1 MVPFETPLFLF
12 ARMGK
17 KEQFM
22 KKLFKKFA
30 AIGMA
35 AMMIMAMGVT
45 AFAAESEEQY
55 KEIPIAATLYKDG
68 TFGTDE
74 QDESMGNPAFSKGG
88 VMKVW
93 YTVDESGDEIVTQTQ
108 IVLDTSSVTYMGFI
122 TGWMTE
128 LNIDG
133 VQFETTAMDG
143 DGNITQFTGTYHSE
157 IVLGQAYDATVN
169 ISVGG
174 FMPMNSQG
182 DIVFTAQ

>member
-1 MVPFETPLFLF
+1 
-12 ARMGK
+12 
-17 KEQFM
+17 M

-55 KEIPIAATLYKDG
+55 KEIPIAATMYTDG
-68 TFGTDE
+68 PFGTDE

-93 YTVDESGDEIVTQTQ
+93 YTVEESGDEIGTQTQ

-143 DGNITQFTGTYHSE
+143 DGNITQFTGTYDSE

>member
-1 MVPFETPLFLF
+1 
-12 ARMGK
+12 
-17 KEQFM
+17 M

-133 VQFETTAMDG
+133 VQFETTAMD
-143 DGNITQFTGTYHSE
+143 DSE